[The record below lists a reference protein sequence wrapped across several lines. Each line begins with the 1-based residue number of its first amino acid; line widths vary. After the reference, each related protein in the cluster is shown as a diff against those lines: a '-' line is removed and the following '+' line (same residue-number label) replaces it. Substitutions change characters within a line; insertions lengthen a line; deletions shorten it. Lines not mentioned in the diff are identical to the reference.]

1 MLAQSAIVRR
11 DDWDRAL
18 EEALDSTAT
27 VASKAGHADLV
38 FLFASHAYAPNF
50 PAMVQRAQAATGATV
65 LIGCSGQGIIGNAQE
80 IEREPAVSVLTSS
93 LPGMDMRPIRFTQSD
108 LERCAK
114 PDDWHDLTGVRPDDV
129 NAWVL
134 FADPFTLDA
143 ERLIGALS
151 NAYPGKPLVGGLAS
165 GDFRSQQTHLFQGD
179 RVYSEGAVAVALGGD
194 YTIQTV
200 VSQGADPIG
209 ETWTITA
216 AEGNLVQE
224 IGHKPALEVVAKTLN
239 TLAPGDQ
246 TRARNNLLVG
256 LAMDEYR
263 DDFARGSFLIRNIVG
278 IDPKS
283 GALAIAAR
291 PRIGQ
296 TFQLHL
302 RDERAADA
310 DLRALLGQAKLDLG
324 DRRPVCALLCSCNGR
339 GVGLFGY
346 PDHDARMISEQL
358 GIDQLAG
365 FFCNGE
371 IGPVGLQNHLHGYTA
386 CVALVVPKT
395 PQSKSQ

>member
-1 MLAQSAIVRR
+1 MRAQAAIVRR
-11 DDWDRAL
+11 DDWEGAL
-18 EEALDSTAT
+18 EEALDGTAT
-27 VASKAGHADLV
+27 VASSAGHADLV
-38 FLFASHAYAPNF
+38 FLFANHAYAPNF
-50 PAMVQRAQAATGATV
+50 SAMVQRVHAATRARV

-80 IEREPAVSVLTSS
+80 IEGKPAVSVLTSS
-93 LPGMDMRPIRFTQSD
+93 LPGIEMRPVRFTQTD
-108 LERCAK
+108 LERCAG
-114 PDDWHDLTGVRPDDV
+114 PDDWHYLTGVRPDDV
-129 NAWVL
+129 NAWVI

-143 ERLIGALS
+143 ERLLEALS

-165 GDFRSQQTHLFQGD
+165 GDVRSQQTHLFQGD
-179 RVYSEGAVAVALGGD
+179 QVHGDGAVAVAIGGD
-194 YTIQTV
+194 FTIQTV

-216 AEGNLVQE
+216 AEGNLVKE

-239 TLAPGDQ
+239 TLAPEDQ
-246 TRARNNLLVG
+246 SRARNNLLVG

-278 IDPKS
+278 IDPNS
-283 GALAIAAR
+283 GAIAIGAR

-302 RDERAADA
+302 RDDRAADA
-310 DLRALLGQAKLDLG
+310 DLRALLGRAKLDLG
-324 DRRPVCALLCSCNGR
+324 DRKPACALLCSCNGR

-358 GIDQLAG
+358 GIEQLAG

-371 IGPVGLQNHLHGYTA
+371 IGPVGSQNYLHGYTA
-386 CVALVVPKT
+386 CVALVVPKG
-395 PQSKSQ
+395 

>member
-1 MLAQSAIVRR
+1 MLAKAAISRQ
-11 DDWDRAL
+11 DDWERAL
-18 EEALDSTAT
+18 EEAIDGTAI
-27 VASKAGHADLV
+27 VASNAGHADLV
-38 FLFASHAYAPNF
+38 FLFASHAYASNF
-50 PAMVQRAQAATGATV
+50 PAMVQRAQAATKARV

-216 AEGNLVQE
+216 ADGNLVQA
-224 IGHKPALEVVAKTLN
+224 IGHKPALEVVAQTLSKL
-239 TLAPGDQ
+239 TPDDQ
-246 TRARNNLLVG
+246 RRARNNLLVG

-263 DDFARGSFLIRNIVG
+263 DDFTRGSFLIRNIVG
-278 IDPKS
+278 IDPNS
-283 GALAIAAR
+283 GALAIAAE

-302 RDERAADA
+302 RDDRAADE
-310 DLRALLGQAKLDLG
+310 DLRALLRETKLELG
-324 DRRPVCALLCSCNGR
+324 DRKPICALLCSCNGR

-346 PDHDARMISEQL
+346 PDHDARMVSEQL

-371 IGPVGLQNHLHGYTA
+371 IGPVGFHNYVHGYTA
-386 CVALVVPKT
+386 CIALIVPDSPEAEK
-395 PQSKSQ
+395 

>member
-1 MLAQSAIVRR
+1 MLAEAAIVRR
-11 DDWDRAL
+11 DDWERAL
-18 EEALDSTAT
+18 YEALDGTAT
-27 VASKAGHADLV
+27 VASSAGQADLV

-50 PAMVQRAQAATGATV
+50 PAMVQRAQTTTRARV

-80 IEREPAVSVLTSS
+80 IEGKPAVSVLASS
-93 LPGMDMRPIRFTQSD
+93 LPGIEMRPVRFTQSD
-108 LERCAK
+108 LEGCVN
-114 PDDWHDLTGVRPDDV
+114 PGDWHDLTGVRPDDV
-129 NAWVL
+129 NAWL
-134 FADPFTLDA
+134 MFADPFTLDA

-151 NAYPGKPLVGGLAS
+151 NAYPDTPLVGGLAS

-179 RVYSEGAVAVALGGD
+179 RVHGDGAVAVALGGD
-194 YTIQTV
+194 YTVQTV

-216 AEGNLVQE
+216 ADANLVQE

-239 TLAPGDQ
+239 ALAPEEQ
-246 TRARNNLLVG
+246 SRARNNLLVG

-263 DDFARGSFLIRNIVG
+263 DDFNRGSFLIRNIVG
-278 IDPKS
+278 VDPNS
-283 GALAIAAR
+283 GAIAVGAR
-291 PRIGQ
+291 PQIGQ

-324 DRRPVCALLCSCNGR
+324 DRKPVCALLCSCNGR
-339 GVGLFGY
+339 GEGLFGY
-346 PDHDARMISEQL
+346 PHHDARMISEQL

-371 IGPVGLQNHLHGYTA
+371 IGPVGLQNYLHGYTA
-386 CVALVVPKT
+386 CVALVVPKGREAT
-395 PQSKSQ
+395 SQ

>member
-11 DDWDRAL
+11 DEWEVAL
-18 EEALDSTAT
+18 EEAIESTSM
-27 VASKAGHADLV
+27 VASHAGHADLV
-38 FLFASHAYAPNF
+38 FLFASHAYAANF
-50 PAMVQRAQAATGATV
+50 SAMVQRVQAATRARV

-80 IEREPAVSVLTSS
+80 IEGKPAVSLLTSS
-93 LPGMDMRPIRFTQSD
+93 LPGSEIWPVRLTQSD
-108 LERCAK
+108 LDSC
-114 PDDWHDLTGVRPDDV
+114 DGSGDWHYLTGVGPDDV

-143 ERLIGALS
+143 ERLIEALS

-165 GDFRSQQTHLFQGD
+165 GDFRSQQTHVFQGD
-179 RVYSEGAVAVALGGD
+179 RVHSDGAVAVALGGD
-194 YTIQTV
+194 YTIQSV

-209 ETWTITA
+209 ETWTVTA
-216 AEGNLVQE
+216 AEGNVVKE
-224 IGHKPALEVVAKTLN
+224 IGNKPALEVVAKTLN
-239 TLAPGDQ
+239 GLSPDDQ
-246 TRARNNLLVG
+246 MRARSNLLVG

-263 DDFARGSFLIRNIVG
+263 DDYNRGNFLIRNIVG

-283 GALAIAAR
+283 GAVAIAAR

-324 DRRPVCALLCSCNGR
+324 DRIPVCALLCSCNGR

-346 PDHDARMISEQL
+346 PDHDAKMISEQL
-358 GIDQLAG
+358 GIRQLAG

-371 IGPVGLQNHLHGYTA
+371 IGPVGFQNYLHGYTA
-386 CVALVVPKT
+386 SVALVVPKG
-395 PQSKSQ
+395 

>member
-11 DDWDRAL
+11 DEW
-18 EEALDSTAT
+18 EVALDEAIDSTSMV
-27 VASKAGHADLV
+27 VANAGHADLV
-38 FLFASHAYAPNF
+38 FLFASHAYAANF
-50 PAMVQRAQAATGATV
+50 PAMVQRVQAATRARV
-65 LIGCSGQGIIGNAQE
+65 LIGCSGQGVIGNAQE
-80 IEREPAVSVLTSS
+80 IEGKPAVSLLTAS
-93 LPGMDMRPIRFTQSD
+93 LPGNEMRTVRLTQSD
-108 LERCAK
+108 LESCEG
-114 PDDWHDLTGVRPDDV
+114 PDDWHYLTGVRPVDV
-129 NAWVL
+129 NGWVM

-151 NAYPGKPLVGGLAS
+151 NAYPGTPLVGGLAS

-179 RVYSEGAVAVALGGD
+179 RVHSDGAVAVALGGD
-194 YTIQTV
+194 YTIQSV

-216 AEGNLVQE
+216 AEGNVVKE
-224 IGHKPALEVVAKTLN
+224 IGNKPALEVVAKTLN
-239 TLAPGDQ
+239 ALTPDDQ
-246 TRARNNLLVG
+246 RRAQSNLLVG

-263 DDFARGSFLIRNIVG
+263 DDFNRGNFLIRNIVG
-278 IDPKS
+278 IDPNA

-291 PRIGQ
+291 PQIGQ

-310 DLRALLGQAKLDLG
+310 DLRALLGQARLDLVG
-324 DRRPVCALLCSCNGR
+324 RSPVCALVCSCNGR

-346 PDHDARMISEQL
+346 PDHDAKMISEQL
-358 GIDQLAG
+358 GINQLAG

-371 IGPVGLQNHLHGYTA
+371 IGPVGFQNYLHGYTA
-386 CVALVVPKT
+386 SVALIVPKV
-395 PQSKSQ
+395 